1 MANERD
7 VDGEVLSVLLFLYAI
22 KESRGGKLVRALTK
36 AEKMILKEMYPAGCR
51 VKLEEIISDPESGL
65 KPGDL
70 GTVLGL
76 NNAGGLHIVW
86 DQGKSLA
93 LIYGEDCCKCL
104 LKRGQMDRL
113 FDQLFIMPFEN
124 IERLKS
130 WLAKKVGKA
139 FPEMCF
145 IADSKG
151 HLWVDLKAGAFQIQD
166 TKISITY
173 ETDDKG
179 HLFITKCGW
188 VQEKER
194 QHNARDKTD
203 HKHGI

>member
-1 MANERD
+1 M
-7 VDGEVLSVLLFLYAI
+7 
-22 KESRGGKLVRALTK
+22 VRVLTK

-51 VKLEEIISDPESGL
+51 VMLKEIVSDPESGL

-76 NNAGGLHIVW
+76 DNAGGLHIVW
-86 DQGKSLA
+86 DQGKSLK

-104 LKRGQMDRL
+104 LKSEQMDHL

-124 IERLKS
+124 IERLES
-130 WLAKKVGKA
+130 WLVKKLREA

-151 HLWVDLKAGAFQIQD
+151 HLEVDLKAAAFQLQD
-166 TKISITY
+166 TKISIKY
-173 ETDDKG
+173 ETDGKG

-188 VQEKER
+188 KTEQKEK
-194 QHNARDKTD
+194 NT
-203 HKHGI
+203 

>member
-1 MANERD
+1 M
-7 VDGEVLSVLLFLYAI
+7 
-22 KESRGGKLVRALTK
+22 VRALTK

-51 VKLEEIISDPESGL
+51 VMLEEIVSDPESGL

-76 NNAGGLHIVW
+76 DNAGGLHIVW

-104 LKRGQMDRL
+104 LKSEQMDRL

-124 IERLKS
+124 IERLES
-130 WLAKKVGKA
+130 WLVKKLREA

-151 HLWVDLKAGAFQIQD
+151 HLEVDLKAGAFQIQN
-166 TKISITY
+166 TKISMIY

-179 HLFITKCGW
+179 HLFIIKCGW
-188 VQEKER
+188 VQE
-194 QHNARDKTD
+194 NKTD
-203 HKHGI
+203 RKTSDTGDHKCGI

>member
-76 NNAGGLHIVW
+76 DNAGGLHIAW

-93 LIYGEDCCKCL
+93 LIYGEDCCRCL
-104 LKRGQMDRL
+104 LKSEQMDRL

-124 IERLKS
+124 IERL
-130 WLAKKVGKA
+130 
-139 FPEMCF
+139 E
-145 IADSKG
+145 
-151 HLWVDLKAGAFQIQD
+151 
-166 TKISITY
+166 
-173 ETDDKG
+173 
-179 HLFITKCGW
+179 
-188 VQEKER
+188 
-194 QHNARDKTD
+194 N
-203 HKHGI
+203 

>member
-1 MANERD
+1 M
-7 VDGEVLSVLLFLYAI
+7 
-22 KESRGGKLVRALTK
+22 VRALTK
-36 AEKMILKEMYPAGCR
+36 AEKMILKEMYPAGSR
-51 VKLEEIISDPESGL
+51 VMLEEIVSDPESGL

-70 GTVLGL
+70 GTVLRL
-76 NNAGGLHIVW
+76 DNAGGLHIVW
-86 DQGKSLA
+86 DQRKSLA

-104 LKRGQMDRL
+104 LKSEQMDRL

-124 IERLKS
+124 IERLES
-130 WLAKKVGKA
+130 WLVKKLREA

-151 HLWVDLKAGAFQIQD
+151 HLEVDLKAAAFQIQN
-166 TKISITY
+166 TKISIIY

-188 VQEKER
+188 VQEKETDR
-194 QHNARDKTD
+194 KTSDTGD
-203 HKHGI
+203 HKCGI

>member
-1 MANERD
+1 M
-7 VDGEVLSVLLFLYAI
+7 
-22 KESRGGKLVRALTK
+22 VRALTK
-36 AEKMILKEMYPAGCR
+36 AEKMILKEMYPAGSR
-51 VKLEEIISDPESGL
+51 VKLEEIVSDLESGL
-65 KPGDL
+65 KPGEL

-76 NNAGGLHIVW
+76 DNAGGLHIAW
-86 DQGKSLA
+86 DQGKNLT

-104 LKRGQMDRL
+104 LKSEQMDRL

-124 IERLKS
+124 IERLES
-130 WLAKKVGKA
+130 WLVKKLREA

-151 HLWVDLKAGAFQIQD
+151 HLWVDLKADAFQIQD

-188 VQEKER
+188 VQEEER
-194 QHNARDKTD
+194 NRKTSDIGD
-203 HKHGI
+203 HKCGI

>member
-1 MANERD
+1 M
-7 VDGEVLSVLLFLYAI
+7 I
-22 KESRGGKLVRALTK
+22 RALTK

-51 VKLEEIISDPESGL
+51 VILEEIVSDPESGV

-76 NNAGGLHIVW
+76 DNAGGLHIAW
-86 DQGKSLA
+86 DQGKSLV

-104 LKRGQMDRL
+104 LKSEQMDRL

-124 IERLKS
+124 IERLEN
-130 WLAKKVGKA
+130 WLVKKVGKA

-151 HLWVDLKAGAFQIQD
+151 HLEVDLKAAAFQIQN
-166 TKISITY
+166 TKISIIY

-179 HLFITKCGW
+179 HLFIIKCGW
-188 VQEKER
+188 VQEKETDR
-194 QHNARDKTD
+194 KTSDTGD
-203 HKHGI
+203 HKCGI